1 MANEEQ
7 STHEQ
12 RVEKTEQAYPLTG
25 ANPVDPYAYQPDIPP
40 PPPPLRNVVRPYQ
53 IALVIVSALF
63 LIETGL
69 LIYIVGFWG
78 LSHFASSISI
88 TTTAPRV
95 TKASSTS
102 TTTKQPASA
111 TPPPSTHYTAT
122 DIIDDFEAAGLSIS
136 SVQYGETI
144 YAWTSDNYT
153 TTPFAQS
160 SATFTSAY
168 SCNGPCDP
176 ANYGVWV
183 YNNSTDART
192 AYTEVL
198 QDMQQPSTPYGP
210 TYWPTSPSG
219 ALVHGRCLML
229 GADANS
235 QFAQV
240 MTQNCM

>member
-1 MANEEQ
+1 MAQEEQ
-7 STHEQ
+7 STHEHL
-12 RVEKTEQAYPLTG
+12 VEQTEQAFPPTG
-25 ANPVDPYAYQPDIPP
+25 TYSPYPYAPDIPP
-40 PPPPLRNVVRPYQ
+40 PPPPLRNIVRPYQ
-53 IALVIVSALF
+53 VALAIVTALF
-63 LIETGL
+63 LIESGIL
-69 LIYIVGFWG
+69 VYIVGFG
-78 LSHFASSISI
+78 GGTHSSSSVFIA
-88 TTTAPRV
+88 TTTISRA
-95 TKASSTS
+95 TKV
-102 TTTKQPASA
+102 ASA
-111 TPPPSTHYTAT
+111 LSATKHSVTPTSSPNTHYTAT
-122 DIIDDFEAAGLSIS
+122 DIIDDFEAAGLSLGY
-136 SVQYGETI
+136 VQYGETI
-144 YAWTSDNYT
+144 YAWTGDNYT

-198 QDMQQPSTPYGP
+198 QDMQQPSTPNGP

-229 GADANS
+229 EADANS
-235 QFAQV
+235 PFAQV